1 METLEEEVRSLR
13 AATIAPKVEHPS
25 PVLGGPLEL
34 GSSFYQSVPL
44 SPPQFLQRT
53 LEFPDEELEEVKVI
67 ALTWNDAIEKGGL
80 EGSKDLGKE
89 DEEFIDIGYP

>member
-1 METLEEEVRSLR
+1 MDAEVDELKERNRDLHWDVNRLVSRMETLEEEVRSLR
-13 AATIAPKVEHPS
+13 AATVAPKIEHPS

-53 LEFPDEELEEVKVI
+53 LEFPDDELE
-67 ALTWNDAIEKGGL
+67 
-80 EGSKDLGKE
+80 
-89 DEEFIDIGYP
+89 